1 MTEIFFS
8 DISSLE
14 LQEYL
19 KFSHLLPKA
28 QQEKLSRLKNRNSTM
43 RSLCAWLLLSKV
55 LEKRGFNTS
64 EITVSYNEHGK
75 PYFKELPDLHFNL
88 SHSEGFV
95 MCAISDA
102 QVGCDIE
109 YVRPID
115 MRLSSR
121 YFHAEESLFLNSVT
135 DEKEK
140 KDAFF
145 RLWTLKESF
154 IKASGLG
161 FALPLQ
167 QFCIEIKKDSAILK
181 KTPPSFGQKVFFKE
195 YSCIEGYKCACC
207 ALSSDFAEP
216 QRIILYHDIIL

>member
-14 LQEYL
+14 PQEFL
-19 KFSHLLPKA
+19 KFSYLLPEA
-28 QQEKLSRLKNRNSTM
+28 QQEKLSRLKNCNSTM

-121 YFHAEESLFLNSVT
+121 YFHAEESLFLNSIT
-135 DEKEK
+135 DEKERNS
-140 KDAFF
+140 AFF

-167 QFCIEIKKDSAILK
+167 QFCMEIKKDSALLK
-181 KTPPSFGQKVFFKE
+181 KTPPSFSQKVFFKE
-195 YSCIEGYKCACC
+195 YSCIKGYKCACC
-207 ALSSDFAEP
+207 ALSPDFAEP
-216 QRIILYHDIIL
+216 QMIIL